1 MLPSF
6 RLPVVYPYLL
16 GFDMDDEQLAILL
29 CDMTST
35 LEKLET
41 RVDTLKTDYSD
52 MLYDLYFFRET
63 ML

>member
-6 RLPVVYPYLL
+6 RLPVVCLYLL

>member
-16 GFDMDDEQLAILL
+16 EFDMDDEQLAILL

-41 RVDTLKTDYSD
+41 RVDALKTDYSD
-52 MLYDLYFFRET
+52 MLYDLRDSASS
-63 ML
+63 